1 MNHRDRLLRL
11 KTATGLTTDELAIIF
26 GVSYWTVEAWLC
38 GRRGMAHDSYATLL
52 RLECDN
58 ILELAPKLRPD
69 TVRAINEGRRRAM
82 GER

>member
-1 MNHRDRLLRL
+1 MQRERFQKFRER
-11 KTATGLTTDELAIIF
+11 TGLTIYELSIIF
-26 GVSYWTVEAWLC
+26 GVSQWSIESWLL

-69 TVRAINEGRRRAM
+69 TVRILNEGRRRAM